1 MRFGGF
7 IMSLF
12 GGIIGNLL
20 GQAEAQLLPGLLDKA
35 LAQTSLGSLQG
46 LLQKLQQSG
55 LGPQVQSWL
64 GSGSNQP
71 ITAAQLESA
80 LGEGVVD
87 KISTTL
93 NMPPDQIFGFLA
105 EHLPAVIDRLS
116 PQGALQPVPPA

>member
-1 MRFGGF
+1 
-7 IMSLF
+7 MSLF